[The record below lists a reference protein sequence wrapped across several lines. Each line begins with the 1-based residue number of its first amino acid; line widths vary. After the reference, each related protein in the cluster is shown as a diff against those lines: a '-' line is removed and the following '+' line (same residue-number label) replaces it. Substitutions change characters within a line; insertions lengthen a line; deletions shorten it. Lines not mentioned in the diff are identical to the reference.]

1 MDNIISYWV
10 TCWKQKK
17 EEKSFR
23 NGIKT
28 TPRSKT
34 TPLSQRLGI
43 YSGWFPLPLSL
54 FLDSYSISPAMLLSH
69 HSEKVDKCMLS
80 CASVRVWPP
89 PRGSVEQLTTQT
101 MLREPLELRLRV
113 RGMVWWRGMG
123 ESGGQNWW
131 GWL

>member
-1 MDNIISYWV
+1 MLETKERRKV
-10 TCWKQKK
+10 FQKWHQNYSTFK
-17 EEKSFR
+17 
-23 NGIKT
+23 NYT
-28 TPRSKT
+28 TQSKT
-34 TPLSQRLGI
+34 RNIFWLVSSSSVPFFGLIQYI
-43 YSGWFPLPLSL
+43 PCNAF
-54 FLDSYSISPAMLLSH
+54 ISPLGESRQVHVVVCECEGLA
-69 HSEKVDKCMLS
+69 
-80 CASVRVWPP
+80 P